1 MIDRAAILGNGER
14 LEIARALGLQHAPLP
29 LPRRDNGPR
38 RPLSRPGCRRS
49 TTWCAGTSRLRSQA
63 AAGRIEGPRG
73 AAALLGIN
81 PHTLRG
87 RMRKLGIDWSRYRR
101 ARPAAD

>member
-1 MIDRAAILGNGER
+1 MQLPSLDEV
-14 LEIARALGLQHAPLP
+14 ARRHIETAL
-29 LPRRDNGPR
+29 
-38 RPLSRPGCRRS
+38 
-49 TTWCAGTSRLRSQA
+49 QA

-73 AAALLGIN
+73 AATLLGIN

-87 RMRKLGIDWSRYRR
+87 RMRKLGIEWSRYRR